1 MEKGIKKFKVALLM
15 SRGRTRTLFIKIED
29 QLYLFKEKW
38 LDTEGGL
45 RTAFLSLDRNSKS
58 RRHLDDERRRVLYTK
73 EHR

>member
-1 MEKGIKKFKVALLM
+1 MKKFKVALLM

-29 QLYLFKEKW
+29 QLYLFREKW

-45 RTAFLSLDRNSKS
+45 GTAFLSLNRNSKS
-58 RRHLDDERRRVLYTK
+58 RRHLDDKRRRVLYTK